1 MSQFLKQENEYSTE
15 HSQGIDFDDAVN
27 LPAGGSTCDIYR
39 TRWQRRDVFVK
50 RLKEPLRSKPLYLD
64 ALDKEFDVGV
74 NLRHPSLPD
83 YREFHR
89 DYIIMDY
96 IDGETIAVM
105 IKRNDPWLT
114 KEKNIVAMLRELI
127 DVVDYLHRHNVVHCD
142 IKPDNIMIRSN
153 TRHLV
158 LIDFDKSYTDAL
170 RDTSGHPSKYGLE
183 VDEVGRTAIDFR
195 GIGLVVEQLKNEL
208 PDFNFSVCEH
218 FVKACY
224 KPDASCEELTAILDN
239 IHSNFVDEHRR
250 EYLTTVEE
258 RLYKAFRRKQE
269 PKTMY
274 KCVPRYISPATIQA
288 TKNIAKQDV
297 IDAVTYSQRFRLRN
311 LATAASRGSN
321 APDRLVVEM
330 FPQNTTY
337 GCCIDRGSDITI
349 VCPTALSEAG
359 IGNFAYYLA
368 LIGGFNYISK
378 EVEEDI
384 DDPTSFYI
392 IPDKRKGGSFE
403 NYLSDLKRLLAGK
416 NKWTIFLISSETKK
430 EADIHFLTTANIH
443 TNRSTTILDQDGFDH
458 LYNMVTREME
468 DTLGIKTDINR
479 YRPAG
484 PKNVSVI
491 IGGGIETNAFTIR
504 IFSEMMVWDTRY
516 MAVAKTL
523 AEAIDHTL
531 STSNG
536 KQMPDTATLKE
547 SGLGYQQ

>member
-15 HSQGIDFDDAVN
+15 HSQGIDFDDAVK
-27 LPAGGSTCDIYR
+27 LPAGGSTCDIYK

-50 RLKEPLRSKPLYLD
+50 RLKEEYRAKPLYLD

-74 NLRHPSLPD
+74 GLRHPSLPE

-96 IDGETIAVM
+96 IDGETLAVM

-127 DVVDYLHRHNVVHCD
+127 DAVDYLHRHNVVHCD

-153 TRHLV
+153 TKHLV

-195 GIGLVVEQLKNEL
+195 GIGLVVEQFKSEL
-208 PDFNFSVCEH
+208 PDFKLSVWEH

-239 IHSNFVDEHRR
+239 TRTNFVDEHRR
-250 EYLTTVEE
+250 VYLTAVEE

-274 KCVPRYISPATIQA
+274 KCVPRYISPGTIQA
-288 TKNIAKQDV
+288 TQNIAKQDV
-297 IDAVTYSQRFRLRN
+297 IDAVIYSQLFRLRN

-321 APDRLVVEM
+321 APDQLVVEM
-330 FPQNTTY
+330 FPLNTTY

-368 LIGGFNYISK
+368 LIGGFNFISK
-378 EVEEDI
+378 EAEEDI
-384 DDPTSFYI
+384 DEPTSFYI
-392 IPDKRKGGSFE
+392 IPDKRKSGSFE
-403 NYLSDLKRLLAGK
+403 NYLSDLKRLSAGK

-430 EADIHFLTTANIH
+430 DADIHFLTTANIH

-468 DTLGIKTDINR
+468 NTLGIKTDLNR

-504 IFSEMMVWDTRY
+504 IFSELMVWDTRY

-523 AEAIDHTL
+523 AEAIAHTL
-531 STSNG
+531 SASNG
-536 KQMPDTATLKE
+536 KQMTDTATLKE
-547 SGLGYQQ
+547 SGFGYQQ

>member
-15 HSQGIDFDDAVN
+15 RSQGIDFDEAVR
-27 LPAGGSTCDIYR
+27 LPGGGSTCKIYK

-50 RLKEPLRSKPLYLD
+50 RLKEEFRAKPLYLD

-74 NLRHPSLPD
+74 GLRHPSLPE

-89 DYIIMDY
+89 EYIIMDY
-96 IDGETIAVM
+96 IDGETLALM

-142 IKPDNIMIRSN
+142 IKPDNIMIRAN
-153 TRHLV
+153 TKHLV

-195 GIGLVVEQLKNEL
+195 GIGLVVEHLKSEL

-218 FVKACY
+218 FAKACY
-224 KPDASCEELTAILDN
+224 KPEASCEELTSILDN

-269 PKTMY
+269 PKTMF
-274 KCVPRYISPATIQA
+274 KCVPRYISPVTIQA
-288 TKNIAKQDV
+288 TQNIAKQDV
-297 IDAVTYSQRFRLRN
+297 IDAVTHSQRFRLRN

-321 APDRLVVEM
+321 APDQLVVEM

-378 EVEEDI
+378 EAEEDI
-384 DDPTSFYI
+384 DEPTSSYI
-392 IPDKRKGGSFE
+392 IPDKRKSGSFK
-403 NYLSDLKRLLAGK
+403 NYLSDLKRLSAGK

-443 TNRSTTILDQDGFDH
+443 TNRSTTILDQDCFEH
-458 LYNMVTREME
+458 LYNMVTRELE
-468 DTLGIKTDINR
+468 DTLGIKTDLNR

-491 IGGGIETNAFTIR
+491 IGGGTETNTFTIR
-504 IFSEMMVWDTRY
+504 IFSELMVWDTRY

-523 AEAIDHTL
+523 AEAITHTL
-531 STSNG
+531 SASNG
-536 KQMPDTATLKE
+536 KQMTDTAILKE

>member
-1 MSQFLKQENEYSTE
+1 MSQFLNQENEYSIE
-15 HSQGIDFDDAVN
+15 HSQGIDFDDAVK

-50 RLKEPLRSKPLYLD
+50 RLKEEFRAKPLYLD

-74 NLRHPSLPD
+74 CLRHSSLPE

-96 IDGETIAVM
+96 IDGETLAVM

-142 IKPDNIMIRSN
+142 IKTDNIMIRSN
-153 TRHLV
+153 TKHLV

-195 GIGLVVEQLKNEL
+195 GIGLVVEQLKSEL

-224 KPDASCEELTAILDN
+224 KPNASCEELTAILDN
-239 IHSNFVDEHRR
+239 IRSNFVDEHRR
-250 EYLTTVEE
+250 VYLTTVEE

-288 TKNIAKQDV
+288 TQNIAKQDV
-297 IDAVTYSQRFRLRN
+297 IDTVTYSQRFRLRN

-321 APDRLVVEM
+321 APDQLVVEM

-384 DDPTSFYI
+384 DEPTSFYI
-392 IPDKRKGGSFE
+392 IPDKQKSLSFE
-403 NYLSDLKRLLAGK
+403 NYLSDLERLSTGK

-430 EADIHFLTTANIH
+430 DAEIHFLTTANIH
-443 TNRSTTILDQDGFDH
+443 TNRSTTILDQDGFDL

-468 DTLGIKTDINR
+468 DTLGIKTDLNR

-491 IGGGIETNAFTIR
+491 IGGGVETNTFTIR
-504 IFSEMMVWDTRY
+504 IFSELMAWDTRY